1 MRPFEVCLQSAEQSE
16 TFQNVVSFVG
26 EDASGQFGLLGHHA
40 RMMTCLIYGLATL
53 RYVTDEIDYLA
64 VPSGLLY
71 FRNNRLVISTRHYI
85 RNKDYNIILGA
96 LDKTFQIEEQNLSR
110 IKDSLHRLDESMLKR
125 LFELKRQ
132 GHYES

>member
-1 MRPFEVCLQSAEQSE
+1 MRTFEMRLQSTAQSE

-26 EDASGQFGLLGHHA
+26 EDASGQFGLLSHHA
-40 RMMTCLIYGLATL
+40 RMMTCLVYGLATI
-53 RYVTDEIDYLA
+53 RYDTNDIDYLA
-64 VPSGLLY
+64 VPGGLLY
-71 FRNNRLVISTRHYI
+71 FRNNRLVISTRQYV
-85 RNKDYNIILGA
+85 RNKDYDVILTA
-96 LDKTFQIEEQNLSR
+96 LDETFQIEEQNLSR